1 MLVGFFY
8 LDCGRVRSVM
18 NYILL
23 QVKKEREDLKV
34 VEIDSLNRDDWA
46 PELIR
51 YNIEKVPCFVL
62 LNSRGRAIGKTEDPI
77 NADFVRNAL
86 HALITEKRKIV

>member
-1 MLVGFFY
+1 M
-8 LDCGRVRSVM
+8 
-18 NYILL
+18 
-23 QVKKEREDLKV
+23 KKERGDVKV
-34 VEIDSLNRDDWA
+34 VEIDSLNKDDWA

-77 NADFVRNAL
+77 NVDFMRDAL
-86 HALITEKRKIV
+86 NVLITKKRKIL